1 MAANLQQLVQSLRS
15 KHEELARRY
24 REATTQ
30 RDEALRQVAD
40 LEYTVKQQ
48 QRDIER
54 LTQQVDFLTVVNTA
68 MPDRDDIEKS
78 RAILSGLVREIDKCI
93 KDISE

>member
-54 LTQQVDFLTVVNTA
+54 LTQQVDFLTVVNTV